1 MVKYLVIG
9 PGAMGY
15 FTFLG
20 ALTKLKQTG
29 QLEDLE
35 EISGA
40 SAGALLACL
49 FCATKGDLTK
59 VLDYSIDV
67 PVKQIMKPN
76 LTSFLKN
83 YGLVSHAKLRKVF
96 QSTFQRFMDRE
107 DITFKD
113 LWDWYPIK
121 LHVASYCVDSMKT
134 VYFSV
139 DTTPSMSV
147 LDALCA
153 SVAVPFLISSV
164 KLKDNWNYID
174 GGTVEATPGAPFLG
188 KPIES
193 VLTIGMVI
201 TRYPE
206 IRDLRSYATQML
218 RATMAL
224 RHVYEYPA
232 IRLECDEAFD
242 FGMSQEVKLRLFL
255 SGFSHGL
262 VTI

>member
-29 QLEDLE
+29 QLDELE

-49 FCATKGDLTK
+49 FCATKGDTTK

-83 YGLVSHAKLRKVF
+83 YGLVSNTKLKKVF
-96 QSTFQRFMDRE
+96 QGTFQRLMGRE
-107 DITFKD
+107 DVTFQE
-113 LWDWYPIK
+113 LWEWYPIK
-121 LHVASYCVDSMKT
+121 VHVSSYCVDSMKT

-139 DTTPSMSV
+139 DATPTMSV

-153 SVAVPFLISSV
+153 TVAVPFLISSV
-164 KLKDNWNYID
+164 KLKDWNYID
-174 GGTVEATPGAPFLG
+174 GGTVETTPGGPFLG
-188 KPIES
+188 RPIEG
-193 VLTIGMVI
+193 VLVLALAYTHF
-201 TRYPE
+201 PE
-206 IRDLRSYATQML
+206 IKDLRTYAMRML
-218 RATMAL
+218 YSTMAL
-224 RHVYEYPA
+224 RHVYEYPTV
-232 IRLECDEAFD
+232 RLECEEAFD

-255 SGFSHGL
+255 SGFSQGL
-262 VTI
+262 LTT